1 MLKYTANPD
10 RYSSHERILAMLQ
23 ELPAGSSILDVG
35 SASGYFGE
43 RLAGRGY
50 HVVGVEQDEASASIA
65 AAFYDEFI
73 VADIE
78 SGLPLSRK
86 FDVIL
91 LADILE
97 HLRQPLKVLVHLR
110 DYLSSR
116 GKFVIS
122 VPNVANIYVRLS
134 LFFGRFDYTDRG
146 ILDETHLRFFTL
158 KSVCALMQRASLRV
172 KQIVVTPIPLPLVLP
187 STREG
192 ASCYFLHRA
201 NWALTQMW
209 KKLFAYQFIIV
220 ADPSVTGVRQ

>member
-1 MLKYTANPD
+1 MLKYSPNPD
-10 RYSSHERILAMLQ
+10 RYGSHEKILAMLQ

-43 RLAGRGY
+43 RLSGKGY
-50 HVVGVEQDEASASIA
+50 YVIGVEQDEAAASIA
-65 AAFYDEFI
+65 SAFYDEFI
-73 VADIE
+73 VADVE
-78 SGLPLSRK
+78 AGLRLSRK
-86 FDVIL
+86 FDVIV

-110 DYLSSR
+110 DLLSSTGR
-116 GKFVIS
+116 FVIS

-134 LFFGRFDYTDRG
+134 LLFGRFEYADRG

-158 KSVCALMQRASLRV
+158 NSACALVQKAALRV

-192 ASCYFLHRA
+192 ASCHFLHRA
-201 NWALTQMW
+201 NWAVTQIW
-209 KKLFAYQFIIV
+209 KRLFAYQMIIV
-220 ADPSVTGVRQ
+220 AVPVR

>member
-1 MLKYTANPD
+1 MLKYSANPD
-10 RYSSHERILAMLQ
+10 KYGSHERILAMLQ
-23 ELPAGSSILDVG
+23 ELPAGSSVLDVG

-50 HVVGVEQDEASASIA
+50 YVVGVEQDQA
-65 AAFYDEFI
+65 AASVAASFYNEFI
-73 VADIE
+73 VADVE
-78 SGLPLSRK
+78 AGLRLSRK
-86 FDVIL
+86 FDVIV

-110 DYLSSR
+110 DLLSSTGR
-116 GKFVIS
+116 FVIS

-134 LFFGRFDYTDRG
+134 LLFGRFEYADRG

-158 KSVCALMQRASLRV
+158 NSACALVQKAALRV

-192 ASCYFLHRA
+192 ASCHFLHRA
-201 NWALTQMW
+201 NWAITQIW
-209 KKLFAYQFIIV
+209 KRLFAYQMIIV
-220 ADPSVTGVRQ
+220 AVPVR